1 MCLNLFSPHN
11 NLSRWEVSCYF
22 YSYSTEKK
30 LVIMQNKECAQVT
43 ELMDK
48 YIKCPGDPE
57 GRIREV
63 SRRGDIHTFPDH
75 TVQLKV

>member
-30 LVIMQNKECAQVT
+30 LGFMQNKKCAQVT
-43 ELMDK
+43 
-48 YIKCPGDPE
+48 
-57 GRIREV
+57 
-63 SRRGDIHTFPDH
+63 
-75 TVQLKV
+75 